1 MEGYLYLLLHP
12 DKPGVVKIGRTT
24 RSPQR
29 RLAEHNE
36 RGLLSEIAQASGK
49 PWELIHY
56 VPVTDA
62 SKAEA
67 YVWEYLCVPKFGK
80 IELHGMPLEFIME
93 ALKACVYLDK
103 EKYAAMLDG
112 ELREYNVSAL
122 LDSIRTARETEAA
135 QRAAE
140 KKRARALKAAETRR
154 RDFAKKDI

>member
-24 RSPQR
+24 RSPQQ

-36 RGLLSEIAQASGK
+36 RGLLSEIARASGK

-56 VPVTDA
+56 VPVKDA
-62 SKAEA
+62 SRAEG
-67 YVWEYLCVPKFGK
+67 YVWDYLCVPKFGK

-112 ELREYNVSAL
+112 ELRDYDVSKPL
-122 LDSIRTARETEAA
+122 ESIRVAREQET
-135 QRAAE
+135 AE
-140 KKRARALKAAETRR
+140 KA
-154 RDFAKKDI
+154 AKKKRLRVSESG